1 MWISGLCIATVSV
14 SHCVQARR
22 RYKSRHFPRIT
33 HTAAIHPP
41 VLLNLSV
48 ATPGDSS
55 AEILPMQI
63 PHPSLQASVG
73 LGLRRGLMKDLQA
86 ARTGDF
92 DFLEVAPENWIG
104 VGGAH
109 GAALRELAERYPLS
123 CHGLSLS
130 LGGSTPLDVGFLR
143 EVRTFLDQH
152 KVPLYS
158 EHLSYCSDD
167 GHLYDLL
174 PLPFTEEAVH
184 HVAARIRQAQ
194 DILGRRLAV
203 ENVSYYAAPRQDMDE
218 VTFTNAVLREAD
230 CDLLLDVNNV
240 YVNSINHGFDPQT
253 FLAAIE
259 PGRVVGMHVAGHFDE
274 SDTLKIDTHGASV
287 KPVVWS
293 LLADAYAR
301 FGAQPTLLERDFNF
315 PAFSELVAEL
325 QTIRRLQIEGGPR
338 G

>member
-1 MWISGLCIATVSV
+1 MQTPHVSR
-14 SHCVQARR
+14 Q
-22 RYKSRHFPRIT
+22 P
-33 HTAAIHPP
+33 
-41 VLLNLSV
+41 
-48 ATPGDSS
+48 
-55 AEILPMQI
+55 
-63 PHPSLQASVG
+63 SVG
-73 LGLRRGLMKDLQA
+73 LGLRRGLLKDLQA
-86 ARTGDF
+86 APAGDF

-104 VGGAH
+104 VGGVH

-130 LGGSTPLDVGFLR
+130 LGGTAPLDCGFLQ
-143 EVRTFLDQH
+143 EVRGFLDH
-152 KVPLYS
+152 HRVEHYS

-174 PLPFTEEAVH
+174 PLPFTEEAVC
-184 HVAARIRQAQ
+184 HVAARIRQSQ

-240 YVNSINHGFDPQT
+240 YVNAINHGFDPQD
-253 FLAAIE
+253 FLARIE

-274 SDTLKIDTHGASV
+274 SDSLKIDTHGASV
-287 KPVVWS
+287 KPQVWS
-293 LLADAYAR
+293 LLAEAYAR

-315 PAFSELVAEL
+315 PAFAELVAEL
-325 QTIRRLQIEGGPR
+325 QTIRRLQGEGAQR

>member
-1 MWISGLCIATVSV
+1 MQTPHVSR
-14 SHCVQARR
+14 Q
-22 RYKSRHFPRIT
+22 P
-33 HTAAIHPP
+33 
-41 VLLNLSV
+41 
-48 ATPGDSS
+48 
-55 AEILPMQI
+55 
-63 PHPSLQASVG
+63 SVG
-73 LGLRRGLMKDLQA
+73 LGLRRGLLKDLQA
-86 ARTGDF
+86 APAGDF

-130 LGGSTPLDVGFLR
+130 LGGPAPLDCSFLQ
-143 EVRTFLDQH
+143 EVRVFLDDH
-152 KVPLYS
+152 RVEHYS

-184 HVAARIRQAQ
+184 HVAARIRQSQ

-240 YVNSINHGFDPQT
+240 YVNAINHGFDPRD
-253 FLAAIE
+253 FLARIE

-274 SDTLKIDTHGASV
+274 SDSLKIDTHGASV
-287 KPVVWS
+287 KPQVWS
-293 LLADAYAR
+293 LLAEAYAR
-301 FGAQPTLLERDFNF
+301 FGAHPTLLERDFNF
-315 PAFSELVAEL
+315 PAFAELVAEL
-325 QTIRRLQIEGGPR
+325 QTIRRLQGEGAQR

>member
-1 MWISGLCIATVSV
+1 MHI
-14 SHCVQARR
+14 
-22 RYKSRHFPRIT
+22 
-33 HTAAIHPP
+33 PP
-41 VLLNLSV
+41 LL
-48 ATPGDSS
+48 AQP
-55 AEILPMQI
+55 
-63 PHPSLQASVG
+63 SVG
-73 LGLRRGLMKDLQA
+73 LGLRRGLLKDLQT
-86 ARTGDF
+86 ARSGDF

-130 LGGSTPLDVGFLR
+130 LGGSAPLDVEFLQ
-143 EVRTFLDQH
+143 EVRVFLDRFN
-152 KVPLYS
+152 VPLYS

-184 HVAARIRQAQ
+184 HVAARIRRAQ

-230 CDLLLDVNNV
+230 CALLLDVNNV
-240 YVNSINHGFDPQT
+240 YVNAINHGFDPQT
-253 FLAAIE
+253 FLAGLE

-274 SDTLKIDTHGASV
+274 SDTLKIDTHGPSV
-287 KPVVWS
+287 KPQVWS
-293 LLADAYAR
+293 LLGDAYAR

-325 QTIRRLQIEGGPR
+325 QTIRHLQAGADHR

>member
-1 MWISGLCIATVSV
+1 MQTPHVSR
-14 SHCVQARR
+14 Q
-22 RYKSRHFPRIT
+22 P
-33 HTAAIHPP
+33 
-41 VLLNLSV
+41 
-48 ATPGDSS
+48 
-55 AEILPMQI
+55 
-63 PHPSLQASVG
+63 SVG
-73 LGLRRGLMKDLQA
+73 LGLRRGLLKDLQA
-86 ARTGDF
+86 APAGDF

-130 LGGSTPLDVGFLR
+130 LGGPAPLDCGFLQ
-143 EVRTFLDQH
+143 EVRGFLDH
-152 KVPLYS
+152 HRVEHYS

-184 HVAARIRQAQ
+184 YVAARIRQSQ

-240 YVNSINHGFDPQT
+240 YVNAINHGFDPRD
-253 FLAAIE
+253 FLARIE

-274 SDTLKIDTHGASV
+274 SDSLKIDTHGASV
-287 KPVVWS
+287 KPQVWS
-293 LLADAYAR
+293 LLAEAYAR

-315 PAFSELVAEL
+315 PAFAELVAEL
-325 QTIRRLQIEGGPR
+325 QTIRRLQGEGVQR

>member
-1 MWISGLCIATVSV
+1 MQTPHVSR
-14 SHCVQARR
+14 Q
-22 RYKSRHFPRIT
+22 P
-33 HTAAIHPP
+33 
-41 VLLNLSV
+41 
-48 ATPGDSS
+48 
-55 AEILPMQI
+55 
-63 PHPSLQASVG
+63 SVG
-73 LGLRRGLMKDLQA
+73 LGLRRGLLKDLQA
-86 ARTGDF
+86 APAGDF

-130 LGGSTPLDVGFLR
+130 LGGPAPLDCSFLQ
-143 EVRTFLDQH
+143 EVRVFLDDH
-152 KVPLYS
+152 RVEHYS

-184 HVAARIRQAQ
+184 HVAARIRQSQ
-194 DILGRRLAV
+194 DIIGRRLAV

-240 YVNSINHGFDPQT
+240 YVNAINHGFDPQA
-253 FLAAIE
+253 FLARIE
-259 PGRVVGMHVAGHFDE
+259 PGRVVGIHVAGHFDE
-274 SDTLKIDTHGASV
+274 SDSLKIDTHGASV
-287 KPVVWS
+287 KPQVWS
-293 LLADAYAR
+293 LLAEAYAR

-315 PAFSELVAEL
+315 PAFAELVAEL
-325 QTIRRLQIEGGPR
+325 QTIRRLQGEGAQR

>member
-1 MWISGLCIATVSV
+1 MQTPHVSR
-14 SHCVQARR
+14 Q
-22 RYKSRHFPRIT
+22 P
-33 HTAAIHPP
+33 
-41 VLLNLSV
+41 
-48 ATPGDSS
+48 
-55 AEILPMQI
+55 
-63 PHPSLQASVG
+63 SVG
-73 LGLRRGLMKDLQA
+73 LGLRRGLLKDLQA
-86 ARTGDF
+86 APAGDF

-130 LGGSTPLDVGFLR
+130 LGGPAPLDSGFLQ
-143 EVRTFLDQH
+143 EVRVFLDH
-152 KVPLYS
+152 HRVEHYS

-184 HVAARIRQAQ
+184 HVAARIRQSQ

-240 YVNSINHGFDPQT
+240 YVNAINHGFDPRD
-253 FLAAIE
+253 FLARIE

-274 SDTLKIDTHGASV
+274 SDSLKIDTHGASV
-287 KPVVWS
+287 KPQVWS
-293 LLADAYAR
+293 LLAEAYAR

-315 PAFSELVAEL
+315 PAFAELVAEL
-325 QTIRRLQIEGGPR
+325 QTIRRLQSEGVQR

>member
-1 MWISGLCIATVSV
+1 MQTP
-14 SHCVQARR
+14 H
-22 RYKSRHFPRIT
+22 
-33 HTAAIHPP
+33 
-41 VLLNLSV
+41 VLRQ
-48 ATPGDSS
+48 P
-55 AEILPMQI
+55 
-63 PHPSLQASVG
+63 SVG
-73 LGLRRGLMKDLQA
+73 LGLRRGLLKDLQGA
-86 ARTGDF
+86 ATGDF

-130 LGGSTPLDVGFLR
+130 LGGPAPLDCGFLQ
-143 EVRTFLDQH
+143 EVRVFLDH
-152 KVPLYS
+152 HRVEHYS

-184 HVAARIRQAQ
+184 HVAARIRQSQ

-240 YVNSINHGFDPQT
+240 YVNAINHGFDPQD
-253 FLAAIE
+253 FLARIE

-274 SDTLKIDTHGASV
+274 SDSLKIDTHGASV
-287 KPVVWS
+287 KPQVWS
-293 LLADAYAR
+293 LLAETYAR

-315 PAFSELVAEL
+315 PAFAELVAEL
-325 QTIRRLQIEGGPR
+325 QTIRRLQGEGVQR

>member
-1 MWISGLCIATVSV
+1 MQTPHVSR
-14 SHCVQARR
+14 Q
-22 RYKSRHFPRIT
+22 P
-33 HTAAIHPP
+33 
-41 VLLNLSV
+41 
-48 ATPGDSS
+48 
-55 AEILPMQI
+55 
-63 PHPSLQASVG
+63 SVG
-73 LGLRRGLMKDLQA
+73 LGLRRGLLKDLQA
-86 ARTGDF
+86 APAGDF

-130 LGGSTPLDVGFLR
+130 LGGPAPLDCSFLQ
-143 EVRTFLDQH
+143 EVRVFLDH
-152 KVPLYS
+152 HRVEHYS

-184 HVAARIRQAQ
+184 HVAARIRQSQ

-240 YVNSINHGFDPQT
+240 YVNAINHGFDPQA
-253 FLAAIE
+253 FLARIE

-274 SDTLKIDTHGASV
+274 SDSLKIDTHGASV
-287 KPVVWS
+287 KPQVWS
-293 LLADAYAR
+293 LLAEAYAR

-315 PAFSELVAEL
+315 PAFAELVAEL
-325 QTIRRLQIEGGPR
+325 QTIRRLQGEGAQR

>member
-1 MWISGLCIATVSV
+1 
-14 SHCVQARR
+14 
-22 RYKSRHFPRIT
+22 
-33 HTAAIHPP
+33 
-41 VLLNLSV
+41 
-48 ATPGDSS
+48 
-55 AEILPMQI
+55 MQI
-63 PHPSLQASVG
+63 PHPTLQASVG

-109 GAALRELAERYPLS
+109 GAALRGLAERYPLS

-130 LGGSTPLDVGFLR
+130 LGGSAPLDVDFLR

-184 HVAARIRQAQ
+184 YVAARIRQAQ